1 VIETLYSKADIR
13 KALNLPG
20 FDVEAA
26 QNKMIPRPRGTQ
38 LPGSSGPTRQ
48 GSVLLVLYLLDGQ
61 NYLVLTRR
69 RDDLQ
74 AHAGQISFPGGQRE
88 DGESLEE
95 AAIREAQEEVG
106 IKPGNL
112 SILGHLECLYIP
124 PTDYAVYPFVA
135 WHTGQ
140 PQFTAQVEE
149 VAEILEVPL
158 GHLLNPD
165 NQFEE
170 LWEIRGF
177 QVQVPYYLVGPHK
190 VWGATA
196 MILSEF
202 LERLRVID
210 SPQRRGER
218 RED

>member
-1 VIETLYSKADIR
+1 MYSKADIHE
-13 KALNLPG
+13 ALNLPG

-26 QNKMIPRPRGTQ
+26 QNKMLPRPRGTR
-38 LPGSSGPTRQ
+38 LPESNGLTRQ
-48 GSVLLVLYLLDGQ
+48 GGVLVILYLLDGQ
-61 NYLVLTRR
+61 NHLVLTRR

-74 AHAGQISFPGGQRE
+74 SHAGQISFPGGQRE
-88 DGESLEE
+88 DGESLR
-95 AAIREAQEEVG
+95 ATAIREAQEEVG
-106 IKPGNL
+106 IKPTNL
-112 SILGHLECLYIP
+112 SILGRLECLYIP
-124 PTDYAVYPFVA
+124 PTDYEVYPFVA
-135 WHTGQ
+135 WHTGR

-158 GHLLNPD
+158 GHLLDPD
-165 NQFEE
+165 NHFEE
-170 LWEIRGF
+170 LWEIRGY

-202 LERLRVID
+202 LERLKSLN
-210 SPQRRGER
+210 SPQRRGEC

>member
-1 VIETLYSKADIR
+1 MIKTLYSKADIR

-26 QNKMIPRPRGTQ
+26 QNKMIPRPRGTR
-38 LPGSSGPTRQ
+38 LPESSGPTRQ
-48 GSVLLVLYLLDGQ
+48 GGVLILLYLLDGQ

-88 DGESLEE
+88 DGESLQE

-106 IKPGNL
+106 IKPVNL

-124 PTDYAVYPFVA
+124 PTDYEVYPFVA
-135 WHTGQ
+135 WHNGR
-140 PQFTAQVEE
+140 PRFTAQEEE

-158 GHLLNPD
+158 GHLLDPANHY
-165 NQFEE
+165 EE

-177 QVQVPYYLVGPHK
+177 QVQVPYYLVGSHK

-202 LERLRVID
+202 LERIIALD
-210 SPQRRGER
+210 SPQRR
-218 RED
+218 